1 MNYEASRAR
10 MVREQLIPLGITDP
24 RVLEVMAKVPRH
36 RFVQDAL
43 WNQSYGDFCLPIG
56 AGQTISKPYVVA
68 RMTEALGLQGHESV
82 LEIGTG
88 CGYQTAVLASL
99 AERIFSVERIK
110 ALHVQ
115 ARQTLDKLHIINAL
129 CTVDDGTL
137 GWQHYAP
144 YDAIIV
150 TAGGPDIP
158 QPLIDQLA
166 DPGRLVIPVGERDT
180 QQLFLLEK
188 RDGAIQRTPLDDVRF
203 VSLIGDHGWNDA
215 G

>member
-1 MNYEASRAR
+1 MSYESSRMR
-10 MVREQLIPLGITDP
+10 MVREQLIPRGITDQ
-24 RVLEVMAKVPRH
+24 RVLDAMGSVPRH
-36 RFVQDAL
+36 LFVQDAL
-43 WNQSYGDFCLPIG
+43 WNQAHGDVALPIG

-68 RMTEALGLQGHESV
+68 RMTQALELKGDESV

-88 CGYQTAVLASL
+88 CGYQTAVIAGLTD
-99 AERIFSVERIK
+99 RVFTVERIK
-110 ALHVQ
+110 SLHVN
-115 ARQTLDKLHIINAL
+115 ARQTLDKLHILNVI

-137 GWQHYAP
+137 GWSQYAP

-166 DPGRLVIPVGERDT
+166 ENGRMIIPVGERDN
-180 QQLFLLEK
+180 QQLVLLEK
-188 RDGAIQRTPLDDVRF
+188 REGEIHRESLDDVRF
-203 VSLIGDHGWNDA
+203 VSLIGDHGWQ

>member
-1 MNYEASRAR
+1 MSYESSRMR
-10 MVREQLIPLGITDP
+10 MVREQLIPQGITDQ
-24 RVLEVMAKVPRH
+24 RVLDVMRSVPRH

-43 WNQSYGDFCLPIG
+43 WNQAHGDVALPIG

-68 RMTEALGLQGHESV
+68 RMTQALELKGDESV

-88 CGYQTAVLASL
+88 CGYQTAVLAGL
-99 AERIFSVERIK
+99 AQRVFSVERIK
-110 ALHVQ
+110 TLHVK
-115 ARQTLDKLHIINAL
+115 ARQTLDKLHILNVI

-137 GWQHYAP
+137 GWSQYAP

-166 DPGRLVIPVGERDT
+166 ENGRMIIPVGERDH
-180 QQLFLLEK
+180 QQLVLLEK
-188 RDGAIQRTPLDDVRF
+188 QGGEIHRESLDDVRF
-203 VSLIGDHGWNDA
+203 VSLIGDHGW
-215 G
+215 

>member
-1 MNYEASRAR
+1 MSYESSRMR
-10 MVREQLIPLGITDP
+10 MVREQLIPRGITDQ
-24 RVLEVMAKVPRH
+24 RVLDAMGSVPRH
-36 RFVQDAL
+36 LFVQDAL
-43 WNQSYGDFCLPIG
+43 WNQAHGDVALPIG

-68 RMTEALGLQGHESV
+68 RMTQALALKGDESV

-88 CGYQTAVLASL
+88 CGYQTAVLAGL
-99 AERIFSVERIK
+99 TDRVFTVERIK
-110 ALHVQ
+110 SLHVN
-115 ARQTLDKLHIINAL
+115 ARQTLDKLHILNVI

-137 GWQHYAP
+137 GWSQYAP

-166 DPGRLVIPVGERDT
+166 ENGRMIIPVGERDN
-180 QQLFLLEK
+180 QQLVLLEK
-188 RDGAIQRTPLDDVRF
+188 REGEIHRESLDDVRF
-203 VSLIGDHGWNDA
+203 VSLIGDHGWE

>member
-1 MNYEASRAR
+1 MSYEASRAR
-10 MVREQLIPLGITDP
+10 MVREQLIPQGITSQ
-24 RVLEVMAKVPRH
+24 RVLDVMAQTPRH

-43 WNQSYGDFCLPIG
+43 WSQAHGDFCLPIG

-68 RMTEALGLQGHESV
+68 RMTEALGLKGDESV

-99 AERIFSVERIK
+99 ASRVFSVERIK

-115 ARQTLDKLHIINAL
+115 ARQTLDKLHIINVL

-137 GWQHYAP
+137 GWRQYAP

-166 DPGRLVIPVGERDT
+166 DPGRMVIPVGEREN
-180 QQLFLLEK
+180 QQLIVLEK
-188 RDGAIQRTPLDDVRF
+188 RDGEITRTPLDDVRF
-203 VSLIGDHGWNDA
+203 VSLIGDHGWE

>member
-1 MNYEASRAR
+1 MSYESSRMR
-10 MVREQLIPLGITDP
+10 MVREQLIPRGITDQ
-24 RVLEVMAKVPRH
+24 RVLDAMGSVPRH
-36 RFVQDAL
+36 LFVQDAL
-43 WNQSYGDFCLPIG
+43 WNQAHGDAALPIG

-68 RMTEALGLQGHESV
+68 RMTQALALKGHESV

-88 CGYQTAVLASL
+88 CGYQTAVLAGL
-99 AERIFSVERIK
+99 ADRVFTVERIK
-110 ALHVQ
+110 ALHVK
-115 ARQTLDKLHIINAL
+115 ARQTLDKLHILNVI

-137 GWQHYAP
+137 GWPQYGP

-166 DPGRLVIPVGERDT
+166 EHGRMIIPIGERDN
-180 QQLFLLEK
+180 QQLVLLEK
-188 RDGAIQRTPLDDVRF
+188 QGGEIHRESLDDVRF
-203 VSLIGDHGWNDA
+203 VSLIGDHGWE